1 VRTWII
7 ISAVRRVDAVD
18 DLFVAVVE
26 EVRQVDAVDDLC
38 VAVVEEKPRGLR
50 SVVADELKVRVP
62 ETAGADA
69 EGVVEG
75 NVAARHG
82 TVGARGGRRDGHVAS
97 SPSGAPE

>member
-1 VRTWII
+1 MRTWII
-7 ISAVRRVDAVD
+7 SA
-18 DLFVAVVE
+18 
-26 EVRQVDAVDDLC
+26 VRQVDAVDDLC
-38 VAVVEEKPRGLR
+38 VAVVEEKPQGLR

-82 TVGARGGRRDGHVAS
+82 TVGERCGRRDGHIADRS
-97 SPSGAPE
+97 STSSAPE